1 MSRQR
6 FRINNAFEWRTLRK
20 SARHQIARDRAMR
33 LWIYP
38 WITAPTGRFK
48 RHCPEASLLGLP
60 TELRQNILYKAFD
73 MMELSD
79 MVKQPGKKGKKLAAQ
94 TKAVECEL
102 RQRREKSLGIR
113 MSQFES
119 DSITMLHRRIGDFCC
134 VSLLIQTDMEYV
146 GKLWKRDL
154 DEQLEWQ
161 FQAPLR
167 LLKDPAVG
175 DKSDLSRR
183 VEQVSN
189 NMSERG
195 ETASNQ
201 SEQVLRE
208 RCDALQ
214 QQLNEEYD
222 RSGSLEQKYD
232 KLKDENTRYKNEF
245 EKLKREREDTEYALK
260 KSEETLVEEQSTIKA
275 LEARNVKLD
284 QDLALK
290 EAALKDKDNQN
301 ANLAADY
308 QQLHAHYSDKLGE
321 LDDLRVKLLEKKL
334 EFDDL
339 RDQWSTDQKR
349 IADLEEAIQE
359 HEDSN
364 LVAELEN
371 DIAGLHAIQEQDSRT
386 IIVKDERISHL
397 EGLLQKEQQRTLH
410 HADEAARTAAA
421 SPVDDQRHIGSL
433 GGTLEDEFSSLM
445 LDESDFIDC
454 EPSEYELEIQ
464 SLSAIHVAASVTPV
478 AARVPESQIDISQA
492 ASVEPRNPAPA
503 PPCSIV
509 VNKAGSTEPVAV
521 KTSVHAIA
529 VSNAASV
536 EPRDP
541 MSAPLST
548 IDVSE
553 AASTAPKAVRVP
565 EQTTGFYTALST
577 EPIEPP
583 RVQLFLCDVQD
594 VVSFAPDQPAIAP
607 LDYSPQNAASTE
619 PIEPARVPLSVLD
632 AHQIASFAPV
642 QPASA
647 PLDYTLQNVASTEPV
662 EPARVPLSI
671 VGVNHIASYAPD
683 QPAGA
688 PLDYSLQNATS
699 TEPIEPARAHLS
711 MVDVHDIA
719 SYAPKQPAG
728 TLLRLRE
735 QTSVSTEPVEP
746 ARDTL
751 AFDDVYD
758 VASFAPKRPAS
769 VASTISRHEIANF
782 APKEPSHPLLT
793 VDVAEASSTR
803 PIARQI
809 TSAEFSTQTDAPAT
823 TNNFST
829 QTDALTT
836 TDLAIQTDA
845 LVVAT
850 TESSAQTDVP
860 ALTRQL
866 LAHTALATTPIEP
879 STQITTAKS
888 NNHITPVMVTRE
900 IKPVEQTLP
909 KPELER
915 PNTTT
920 EAQAH
925 TNNDTAEERVIAKT
939 SPVMATRAKKAR
951 FAGWIPIL
959 STVLFAVWSLILQ
972 AELATWKN
980 ANGVGFGGG
989 HGNVASR
996 SGAHGNGRDLFGDI
1010 PIGMNIGNSW
1020 VSEQIAQRMS
1030 VAMSFLEDWVGIV
1043 NEPMY

>member
-1 MSRQR
+1 
-6 FRINNAFEWRTLRK
+6 
-20 SARHQIARDRAMR
+20 
-33 LWIYP
+33 
-38 WITAPTGRFK
+38 
-48 RHCPEASLLGLP
+48 
-60 TELRQNILYKAFD
+60 
-73 MMELSD
+73 
-79 MVKQPGKKGKKLAAQ
+79 
-94 TKAVECEL
+94 
-102 RQRREKSLGIR
+102 
-113 MSQFES
+113 
-119 DSITMLHRRIGDFCC
+119 
-134 VSLLIQTDMEYV
+134 
-146 GKLWKRDL
+146 
-154 DEQLEWQ
+154 
-161 FQAPLR
+161 
-167 LLKDPAVG
+167 
-175 DKSDLSRR
+175 
-183 VEQVSN
+183 
-189 NMSERG
+189 MSERG

-208 RCDALQ
+208 RCAALQ

-222 RSGSLEQKYD
+222 RAGNLEQKND
-232 KLKDENTRYKNEF
+232 KLKDENARYKNEF

-260 KSEETLVEEQSTIKA
+260 KSEETLVEEQSTIKT

-284 QDLALK
+284 HDLALK

-301 ANLAADY
+301 ANLAADF
-308 QQLHAHYSDKLGE
+308 QQLYANYNDKLGE
-321 LDDLRVKLLEKKL
+321 LDDIRVKLLEKKL

-339 RDQWSTDQKR
+339 QDQWSTDQKR
-349 IADLEEAIQE
+349 IADLEAAIQE

-464 SLSAIHVAASVTPV
+464 SLSAVYVAASVTPV

-521 KTSVHAIA
+521 KTSIHAIA

-541 MSAPLST
+541 MPVPPST

-565 EQTTGFYTALST
+565 EQTTGFYTTLST
-577 EPIEPP
+577 SPIEPP
-583 RVQLFLCDVQD
+583 RVELSLCDVQD
-594 VVSFAPDQPAIAP
+594 IVSFAPDQPAIAP
-607 LDYSPQNAASTE
+607 LNYS
-619 PIEPARVPLSVLD
+619 
-632 AHQIASFAPV
+632 
-642 QPASA
+642 
-647 PLDYTLQNVASTEPV
+647 LQNVASTEPV

-671 VGVNHIASYAPD
+671 VDVNHIASYAPD
-683 QPAGA
+683 QPAGV
-688 PLDYSLQNATS
+688 PLDYSLQNAAS
-699 TEPIEPARAHLS
+699 TEPIEPPRAHLS

-728 TLLRLRE
+728 TLLRLHE
-735 QTSVSTEPVEP
+735 QKSVSTEPIEP

-769 VASTISRHEIANF
+769 VASTISRHEIADF
-782 APKEPSHPLLT
+782 APKEPSLPLLT
-793 VDVAEASSTR
+793 VDVTEAASTR

-809 TSAEFSTQTDAPAT
+809 TSAEFSTQTDAPVT

-829 QTDALTT
+829 QTDAPTT
-836 TDLAIQTDA
+836 TESPAQTDA
-845 LVVAT
+845 
-850 TESSAQTDVP
+850 P
-860 ALTRQL
+860 ALTSQL
-866 LAHTALATTPIEP
+866 LTHTALATTPIEP
-879 STQITTAKS
+879 STQITTAKP

-909 KPELER
+909 EPEPER
-915 PNTTT
+915 PNTMT

-925 TNNDTAEERVIAKT
+925 TNNDPAEERVIGKT
-939 SPVMATRAKKAR
+939 TLVMAPRAKRAR

>member
-1 MSRQR
+1 
-6 FRINNAFEWRTLRK
+6 
-20 SARHQIARDRAMR
+20 
-33 LWIYP
+33 
-38 WITAPTGRFK
+38 
-48 RHCPEASLLGLP
+48 
-60 TELRQNILYKAFD
+60 
-73 MMELSD
+73 
-79 MVKQPGKKGKKLAAQ
+79 
-94 TKAVECEL
+94 
-102 RQRREKSLGIR
+102 
-113 MSQFES
+113 
-119 DSITMLHRRIGDFCC
+119 
-134 VSLLIQTDMEYV
+134 
-146 GKLWKRDL
+146 
-154 DEQLEWQ
+154 
-161 FQAPLR
+161 
-167 LLKDPAVG
+167 
-175 DKSDLSRR
+175 
-183 VEQVSN
+183 
-189 NMSERG
+189 
-195 ETASNQ
+195 
-201 SEQVLRE
+201 
-208 RCDALQ
+208 
-214 QQLNEEYD
+214 
-222 RSGSLEQKYD
+222 LEQKCD
-232 KLKDENTRYKNEF
+232 RLKDENARYKNEF

-284 QDLALK
+284 HDLALK

-308 QQLHAHYSDKLGE
+308 QQLYANYSDKLSE
-321 LDDLRVKLLEKKL
+321 LDDTRVKLLEKKL

-339 RDQWSTDQKR
+339 QDQWSTDQKR

-371 DIAGLHAIQEQDSRT
+371 DIAGLHAIQEQDFRT

-454 EPSEYELEIQ
+454 EPSEYELEIP

-503 PPCSIV
+503 LPCSIV

-521 KTSVHAIA
+521 KTSIHAIA

-541 MSAPLST
+541 MPPPPST

-565 EQTTGFYTALST
+565 EQTTGFYTTLST
-577 EPIEPP
+577 SPIEPP
-583 RVQLFLCDVQD
+583 RVQLSLCDVQD
-594 VVSFAPDQPAIAP
+594 IVSFAPDQPAIAP

-619 PIEPARVPLSVLD
+619 P
-632 AHQIASFAPV
+632 
-642 QPASA
+642 
-647 PLDYTLQNVASTEPV
+647 V

-671 VGVNHIASYAPD
+671 VDVNYIASYAPD
-683 QPAGA
+683 QPAG
-688 PLDYSLQNATS
+688 
-699 TEPIEPARAHLS
+699 
-711 MVDVHDIA
+711 
-719 SYAPKQPAG
+719 
-728 TLLRLRE
+728 TLLRLHE

-746 ARDTL
+746 ARNTL

-769 VASTISRHEIANF
+769 VASTISRHEIANY
-782 APKEPSHPLLT
+782 APKEPSLPLLT
-793 VDVAEASSTR
+793 VDVTEAASTR

-829 QTDALTT
+829 QTDAPTT

-850 TESSAQTDVP
+850 TESSAQTDAP
-860 ALTRQL
+860 ALTSQL
-866 LAHTALATTPIEP
+866 LTHTALATTPIEP
-879 STQITTAKS
+879 STQITTAKP
-888 NNHITPVMVTRE
+888 NNHIIPVVVTRE
-900 IKPVEQTLP
+900 IIPVEQTLP
-909 KPELER
+909 KPEPER

>member
-1 MSRQR
+1 L
-6 FRINNAFEWRTLRK
+6 AFATTKQVPTLK
-20 SARHQIARDRAMR
+20 
-33 LWIYP
+33 
-38 WITAPTGRFK
+38 
-48 RHCPEASLLGLP
+48 E
-60 TELRQNILYKAFD
+60 
-73 MMELSD
+73 
-79 MVKQPGKKGKKLAAQ
+79 
-94 TKAVECEL
+94 
-102 RQRREKSLGIR
+102 
-113 MSQFES
+113 
-119 DSITMLHRRIGDFCC
+119 
-134 VSLLIQTDMEYV
+134 
-146 GKLWKRDL
+146 
-154 DEQLEWQ
+154 
-161 FQAPLR
+161 
-167 LLKDPAVG
+167 
-175 DKSDLSRR
+175 SDLSRR

-222 RSGSLEQKYD
+222 RAGSLEQKCD
-232 KLKDENTRYKNEF
+232 RLKDENARYKNEF

-284 QDLALK
+284 HDLALK

-308 QQLHAHYSDKLGE
+308 QQLYANYSDKLSE
-321 LDDLRVKLLEKKL
+321 LDDTRVKLLEKKL

-339 RDQWSTDQKR
+339 QDQWSTDQKR

-371 DIAGLHAIQEQDSRT
+371 DIAGLHAIQEQDFRT

-454 EPSEYELEIQ
+454 EPSEYELEIP

-503 PPCSIV
+503 LPCSIV

-521 KTSVHAIA
+521 KTSIHAIA

-541 MSAPLST
+541 MPPPPST

-565 EQTTGFYTALST
+565 EQTTGFYTTLST
-577 EPIEPP
+577 SPIEPP
-583 RVQLFLCDVQD
+583 RVQLSLCDVQD
-594 VVSFAPDQPAIAP
+594 IVSFAPDQPAIAP

-619 PIEPARVPLSVLD
+619 PV
-632 AHQIASFAPV
+632 
-642 QPASA
+642 
-647 PLDYTLQNVASTEPV
+647 
-662 EPARVPLSI
+662 
-671 VGVNHIASYAPD
+671 
-683 QPAGA
+683 
-688 PLDYSLQNATS
+688 
-699 TEPIEPARAHLS
+699 EPARAHLS

-719 SYAPKQPAG
+719 SYAPKQPTG
-728 TLLRLRE
+728 TLLRLHE

-746 ARDTL
+746 ARNTL

-769 VASTISRHEIANF
+769 VASTISRHEIANY
-782 APKEPSHPLLT
+782 APKEPSLPLLT
-793 VDVAEASSTR
+793 VDVTEAASTR
-803 PIARQI
+803 PIAHQI

-829 QTDALTT
+829 QTDAPTT

-850 TESSAQTDVP
+850 TESSAQTDAP
-860 ALTRQL
+860 ALTSQL
-866 LAHTALATTPIEP
+866 LTHTALATTPIEP
-879 STQITTAKS
+879 STQITTAKP
-888 NNHITPVMVTRE
+888 NNHIIPVVVTRE
-900 IKPVEQTLP
+900 IIPVEQTLP
-909 KPELER
+909 KPEPER

>member
-1 MSRQR
+1 
-6 FRINNAFEWRTLRK
+6 
-20 SARHQIARDRAMR
+20 
-33 LWIYP
+33 
-38 WITAPTGRFK
+38 
-48 RHCPEASLLGLP
+48 
-60 TELRQNILYKAFD
+60 
-73 MMELSD
+73 
-79 MVKQPGKKGKKLAAQ
+79 
-94 TKAVECEL
+94 
-102 RQRREKSLGIR
+102 
-113 MSQFES
+113 
-119 DSITMLHRRIGDFCC
+119 
-134 VSLLIQTDMEYV
+134 
-146 GKLWKRDL
+146 
-154 DEQLEWQ
+154 
-161 FQAPLR
+161 
-167 LLKDPAVG
+167 
-175 DKSDLSRR
+175 
-183 VEQVSN
+183 
-189 NMSERG
+189 MSERG

-222 RSGSLEQKYD
+222 RAGSLEQKCD
-232 KLKDENTRYKNEF
+232 RLKDENARYKNEF

-284 QDLALK
+284 HDLALK

-308 QQLHAHYSDKLGE
+308 QQLYANYSDKLSE
-321 LDDLRVKLLEKKL
+321 LDDTRVKLLEKKL

-339 RDQWSTDQKR
+339 QDQWSTDQKR

-454 EPSEYELEIQ
+454 EPSEYELEIP

-478 AARVPESQIDISQA
+478 VARVPESQIDISQA

-503 PPCSIV
+503 LPCSIV

-521 KTSVHAIA
+521 KTSIHAIA

-541 MSAPLST
+541 MPPPPST

-565 EQTTGFYTALST
+565 EQTTGFYTTLST
-577 EPIEPP
+577 SPIEPP
-583 RVQLFLCDVQD
+583 RVQLSLCDVQD
-594 VVSFAPDQPAIAP
+594 IVSFAPDQPAIAP

-619 PIEPARVPLSVLD
+619 P
-632 AHQIASFAPV
+632 
-642 QPASA
+642 
-647 PLDYTLQNVASTEPV
+647 V

-671 VGVNHIASYAPD
+671 VD
-683 QPAGA
+683 
-688 PLDYSLQNATS
+688 NAAS
-699 TEPIEPARAHLS
+699 TEPVEPARAHLS

-719 SYAPKQPAG
+719 SYAPKQPTG
-728 TLLRLRE
+728 TLLRLHE

-746 ARDTL
+746 ARNTL

-769 VASTISRHEIANF
+769 VASTISRHEIANY
-782 APKEPSHPLLT
+782 APKEPSLPLLT
-793 VDVAEASSTR
+793 VDVTEAASTR

-829 QTDALTT
+829 QTDAPTT

-845 LVVAT
+845 LV
-850 TESSAQTDVP
+850 
-860 ALTRQL
+860 
-866 LAHTALATTPIEP
+866 
-879 STQITTAKS
+879 ITTAKP
-888 NNHITPVMVTRE
+888 NNHIIPVVVTRE
-900 IKPVEQTLP
+900 IIPVEQTLP
-909 KPELER
+909 KPEPER

>member
-1 MSRQR
+1 
-6 FRINNAFEWRTLRK
+6 
-20 SARHQIARDRAMR
+20 
-33 LWIYP
+33 
-38 WITAPTGRFK
+38 
-48 RHCPEASLLGLP
+48 
-60 TELRQNILYKAFD
+60 
-73 MMELSD
+73 
-79 MVKQPGKKGKKLAAQ
+79 
-94 TKAVECEL
+94 
-102 RQRREKSLGIR
+102 
-113 MSQFES
+113 
-119 DSITMLHRRIGDFCC
+119 
-134 VSLLIQTDMEYV
+134 
-146 GKLWKRDL
+146 
-154 DEQLEWQ
+154 
-161 FQAPLR
+161 
-167 LLKDPAVG
+167 
-175 DKSDLSRR
+175 
-183 VEQVSN
+183 
-189 NMSERG
+189 MSERG

-222 RSGSLEQKYD
+222 RAGNLEQKYD
-232 KLKDENTRYKNEF
+232 KLKDENARYKNEF

-284 QDLALK
+284 HDLALK

-308 QQLHAHYSDKLGE
+308 QQLYANYSDKLGE
-321 LDDLRVKLLEKKL
+321 LDDIRVKLLEKKL

-397 EGLLQKEQQRTLH
+397 EGLLQKEQQRNLH
-410 HADEAARTAAA
+410 NADEAARTAAA

-445 LDESDFIDC
+445 LDESDFIEC

-464 SLSAIHVAASVTPV
+464 SLSAVHVAASVTPV

-521 KTSVHAIA
+521 KTSIHAIA

-541 MSAPLST
+541 MPAPPST

-583 RVQLFLCDVQD
+583 RVRLSLCDVHD
-594 VVSFAPDQPAIAP
+594 VVSFAP
-607 LDYSPQNAASTE
+607 
-619 PIEPARVPLSVLD
+619 V
-632 AHQIASFAPV
+632 
-642 QPASA
+642 
-647 PLDYTLQNVASTEPV
+647 
-662 EPARVPLSI
+662 
-671 VGVNHIASYAPD
+671 

-688 PLDYSLQNATS
+688 PLDYSFQNAAS

-728 TLLRLRE
+728 TLLRLHE

-782 APKEPSHPLLT
+782 APKEPSLPLLT
-793 VDVAEASSTR
+793 VDVTEAASTR

-823 TNNFST
+823 TNNFSA
-829 QTDALTT
+829 QTDAPTT
-836 TDLAIQTDA
+836 TNLAIQTDA
-845 LVVAT
+845 LV
-850 TESSAQTDVP
+850 
-860 ALTRQL
+860 
-866 LAHTALATTPIEP
+866 
-879 STQITTAKS
+879 ITTAKPS
-888 NNHITPVMVTRE
+888 NHITPVMVTRE

-909 KPELER
+909 KPEPER

>member
-1 MSRQR
+1 
-6 FRINNAFEWRTLRK
+6 
-20 SARHQIARDRAMR
+20 
-33 LWIYP
+33 
-38 WITAPTGRFK
+38 
-48 RHCPEASLLGLP
+48 
-60 TELRQNILYKAFD
+60 
-73 MMELSD
+73 
-79 MVKQPGKKGKKLAAQ
+79 
-94 TKAVECEL
+94 
-102 RQRREKSLGIR
+102 
-113 MSQFES
+113 
-119 DSITMLHRRIGDFCC
+119 
-134 VSLLIQTDMEYV
+134 
-146 GKLWKRDL
+146 
-154 DEQLEWQ
+154 
-161 FQAPLR
+161 
-167 LLKDPAVG
+167 
-175 DKSDLSRR
+175 
-183 VEQVSN
+183 
-189 NMSERG
+189 MSERG

-222 RSGSLEQKYD
+222 RAGNLEQKYD
-232 KLKDENTRYKNEF
+232 KLKDENARYKNEF

-284 QDLALK
+284 HDLALK

-308 QQLHAHYSDKLGE
+308 QQLYANYSDKLGE
-321 LDDLRVKLLEKKL
+321 LDDIRVKLLEKKL

-397 EGLLQKEQQRTLH
+397 EGLLQKEQQRNLH
-410 HADEAARTAAA
+410 NADEAARTAAA

-445 LDESDFIDC
+445 LDESDFIEC

-464 SLSAIHVAASVTPV
+464 SLSAVHVAASVTPV

-521 KTSVHAIA
+521 KTSIHAIA

-541 MSAPLST
+541 MPAPPST

-583 RVQLFLCDVQD
+583 RVRLSLCDVHD
-594 VVSFAPDQPAIAP
+594 VVSFAP
-607 LDYSPQNAASTE
+607 
-619 PIEPARVPLSVLD
+619 V
-632 AHQIASFAPV
+632 
-642 QPASA
+642 
-647 PLDYTLQNVASTEPV
+647 
-662 EPARVPLSI
+662 
-671 VGVNHIASYAPD
+671 

-688 PLDYSLQNATS
+688 PLDYSFQNAAS

-728 TLLRLRE
+728 TLLRLHE

-782 APKEPSHPLLT
+782 APKEPSLPLLT
-793 VDVAEASSTR
+793 VDVTEAASTR

-823 TNNFST
+823 TNNFSA
-829 QTDALTT
+829 QTDAPTT
-836 TDLAIQTDA
+836 TNLAIQTDA

-850 TESSAQTDVP
+850 TESSAQTDAP
-860 ALTRQL
+860 ALTSQL
-866 LAHTALATTPIEP
+866 LTHTALATTPIEP
-879 STQITTAKS
+879 STQITTAKPS
-888 NNHITPVMVTRE
+888 NHITPVMVTRE

-909 KPELER
+909 KPEPER

>member
-1 MSRQR
+1 L
-6 FRINNAFEWRTLRK
+6 AFATTKQVPTLK
-20 SARHQIARDRAMR
+20 
-33 LWIYP
+33 
-38 WITAPTGRFK
+38 
-48 RHCPEASLLGLP
+48 E
-60 TELRQNILYKAFD
+60 
-73 MMELSD
+73 
-79 MVKQPGKKGKKLAAQ
+79 
-94 TKAVECEL
+94 
-102 RQRREKSLGIR
+102 
-113 MSQFES
+113 
-119 DSITMLHRRIGDFCC
+119 
-134 VSLLIQTDMEYV
+134 
-146 GKLWKRDL
+146 
-154 DEQLEWQ
+154 
-161 FQAPLR
+161 
-167 LLKDPAVG
+167 
-175 DKSDLSRR
+175 SDLSRR

-222 RSGSLEQKYD
+222 RAGSLEQKCD
-232 KLKDENTRYKNEF
+232 RLKDENARYKNEF

-284 QDLALK
+284 HDLALK

-308 QQLHAHYSDKLGE
+308 QQLYANYSDKLSE
-321 LDDLRVKLLEKKL
+321 LDDTRVKLLEKKL

-339 RDQWSTDQKR
+339 QDQWSTDQKR

-454 EPSEYELEIQ
+454 EPSEYELEIP

-478 AARVPESQIDISQA
+478 VARVPESQIDISQA

-503 PPCSIV
+503 LPCSIV

-521 KTSVHAIA
+521 KTSIHAIA

-541 MSAPLST
+541 MPPPPST

-565 EQTTGFYTALST
+565 EQTTGFYTTLST
-577 EPIEPP
+577 SPTEPP
-583 RVQLFLCDVQD
+583 RVQLSLCDVQD
-594 VVSFAPDQPAIAP
+594 IVSFAPDQPAIAP

-619 PIEPARVPLSVLD
+619 P
-632 AHQIASFAPV
+632 
-642 QPASA
+642 
-647 PLDYTLQNVASTEPV
+647 V

-671 VGVNHIASYAPD
+671 VDVNYIASYAPD

-688 PLDYSLQNATS
+688 PLDYSLQNAAS
-699 TEPIEPARAHLS
+699 TEPVEPARAHLS

-719 SYAPKQPAG
+719 SYAPKQPTG
-728 TLLRLRE
+728 TLLRLHE

-746 ARDTL
+746 ARNTL

-782 APKEPSHPLLT
+782 APKEPSLPLLT
-793 VDVAEASSTR
+793 VDVTEAASTR

-829 QTDALTT
+829 QTDAPTT

-850 TESSAQTDVP
+850 TESSAQTDAP
-860 ALTRQL
+860 ALTSQL
-866 LAHTALATTPIEP
+866 LTHTALATTPIEP
-879 STQITTAKS
+879 STQITTAKP
-888 NNHITPVMVTRE
+888 NNHIIPVVVTRE
-900 IKPVEQTLP
+900 IIPVEQTLP
-909 KPELER
+909 KPEPER

>member
-1 MSRQR
+1 
-6 FRINNAFEWRTLRK
+6 
-20 SARHQIARDRAMR
+20 
-33 LWIYP
+33 
-38 WITAPTGRFK
+38 
-48 RHCPEASLLGLP
+48 
-60 TELRQNILYKAFD
+60 
-73 MMELSD
+73 
-79 MVKQPGKKGKKLAAQ
+79 
-94 TKAVECEL
+94 
-102 RQRREKSLGIR
+102 
-113 MSQFES
+113 
-119 DSITMLHRRIGDFCC
+119 
-134 VSLLIQTDMEYV
+134 
-146 GKLWKRDL
+146 
-154 DEQLEWQ
+154 
-161 FQAPLR
+161 
-167 LLKDPAVG
+167 
-175 DKSDLSRR
+175 
-183 VEQVSN
+183 
-189 NMSERG
+189 MSERG

-208 RCDALQ
+208 RCEALQ

-284 QDLALK
+284 HDLALK

-321 LDDLRVKLLEKKL
+321 LDDIRVKLLEKKL

-339 RDQWSTDQKR
+339 QDQWSTDQKR
-349 IADLEEAIQE
+349 IAELEEAIQE

-521 KTSVHAIA
+521 KTSIHAIA

-541 MSAPLST
+541 MPAPPST

-565 EQTTGFYTALST
+565 EQTTGFYTTLST
-577 EPIEPP
+577 SPIEPP
-583 RVQLFLCDVQD
+583 RVQLSLCDVQD
-594 VVSFAPDQPAIAP
+594 IVSFAPDQPAIAP

-619 PIEPARVPLSVLD
+619 P
-632 AHQIASFAPV
+632 
-642 QPASA
+642 
-647 PLDYTLQNVASTEPV
+647 V

-671 VGVNHIASYAPD
+671 VDVNYIASYAPD

-688 PLDYSLQNATS
+688 PLDYSLQNAAS
-699 TEPIEPARAHLS
+699 TEPVEPARAHLS

-719 SYAPKQPAG
+719 SYAPKQPTG
-728 TLLRLRE
+728 TLLRLHE

-746 ARDTL
+746 ARNTL

-769 VASTISRHEIANF
+769 VASTISRHGIANY
-782 APKEPSHPLLT
+782 APKEPSLPLLT
-793 VDVAEASSTR
+793 VDVTEAASTR

-829 QTDALTT
+829 QTDAPTT

-850 TESSAQTDVP
+850 TESSAQTDAP
-860 ALTRQL
+860 ALTSQL
-866 LAHTALATTPIEP
+866 LTHTALATTPIEP
-879 STQITTAKS
+879 STQITTAKP
-888 NNHITPVMVTRE
+888 NNHITPVLVTRE

-909 KPELER
+909 KPEPER
-915 PNTTT
+915 PITTT

-925 TNNDTAEERVIAKT
+925 TNNDNAEERVIAKT

>member
-1 MSRQR
+1 L
-6 FRINNAFEWRTLRK
+6 AFATTKQVPTLK
-20 SARHQIARDRAMR
+20 
-33 LWIYP
+33 
-38 WITAPTGRFK
+38 
-48 RHCPEASLLGLP
+48 E
-60 TELRQNILYKAFD
+60 
-73 MMELSD
+73 
-79 MVKQPGKKGKKLAAQ
+79 
-94 TKAVECEL
+94 
-102 RQRREKSLGIR
+102 
-113 MSQFES
+113 
-119 DSITMLHRRIGDFCC
+119 
-134 VSLLIQTDMEYV
+134 
-146 GKLWKRDL
+146 
-154 DEQLEWQ
+154 
-161 FQAPLR
+161 
-167 LLKDPAVG
+167 
-175 DKSDLSRR
+175 SDLSRR

-222 RSGSLEQKYD
+222 RAGSLEQKCD
-232 KLKDENTRYKNEF
+232 RLKDENARYKNEF

-284 QDLALK
+284 HDLALK

-308 QQLHAHYSDKLGE
+308 QQLYANYSDKLSE
-321 LDDLRVKLLEKKL
+321 LDDTRVKLLEKKL

-339 RDQWSTDQKR
+339 QDQWSTDQKR

-454 EPSEYELEIQ
+454 EPSEYELEIP

-478 AARVPESQIDISQA
+478 VARVPESQIDISQA

-503 PPCSIV
+503 LPCSIV

-521 KTSVHAIA
+521 KTSIHAIA

-541 MSAPLST
+541 MPPPPST

-565 EQTTGFYTALST
+565 EQTTGFYTTLST
-577 EPIEPP
+577 SPIEPP
-583 RVQLFLCDVQD
+583 RVQLSLCDVQD
-594 VVSFAPDQPAIAP
+594 IVSFAPDQPAIAP

-619 PIEPARVPLSVLD
+619 P
-632 AHQIASFAPV
+632 
-642 QPASA
+642 
-647 PLDYTLQNVASTEPV
+647 V

-671 VGVNHIASYAPD
+671 VDVNYIASYAPD
-683 QPAGA
+683 QPAG
-688 PLDYSLQNATS
+688 
-699 TEPIEPARAHLS
+699 
-711 MVDVHDIA
+711 
-719 SYAPKQPAG
+719 
-728 TLLRLRE
+728 TLLRLHE

-746 ARDTL
+746 ARNTL

-769 VASTISRHEIANF
+769 VASTISRHEIANY
-782 APKEPSHPLLT
+782 APKEPSLPLLT
-793 VDVAEASSTR
+793 VDVTEAASTR

-829 QTDALTT
+829 QTDAPTT

-850 TESSAQTDVP
+850 TESSAQTDAP
-860 ALTRQL
+860 ALTSQL
-866 LAHTALATTPIEP
+866 LTHTALATTPIEP
-879 STQITTAKS
+879 STQITTAKP
-888 NNHITPVMVTRE
+888 NNHIIPVVVTRE
-900 IKPVEQTLP
+900 IIPVEQTLP
-909 KPELER
+909 KPEPER